1 MKTLSINQIQHIEEF
16 LISQYNIKY
25 QDTRDEVLDHIAC
38 EIEELINEG
47 AYFQEAFKITFS
59 RWHSQLKPSLWAIN
73 KTPKLVVNQLAK
85 KDTKSLIILFI
96 LSMLT
101 AFIINYTINDQLFI
115 LQIAL
120 MIMAIPMIIAGYVIS
135 KRNTY
140 SSFTT
145 DYYKEHLKVLGGF
158 SFLVLDAMVVL
169 YYYYAKTFAIS
180 YVNLTFLVLALFL
193 ANWSIY
199 FAIKRNDQY
208 NKATLTIR

>member
-1 MKTLSINQIQHIEEF
+1 MKTLSTNQIQHIEEF

-25 QDTRDEVLDHIAC
+25 QDTRDEVLDHLAC
-38 EIEELINEG
+38 EIEELMNEG

-59 RWHSQLKPSLWAIN
+59 KWHSQLKPSLWAIN
-73 KTPKLVVNQLAK
+73 KTPKLVVNLLAK
-85 KDTKSLIILFI
+85 KDTKSLIVLFI
-96 LSMLT
+96 LSILT

-120 MIMAIPMIIAGYVIS
+120 MIMAIPMIIAGYVIG

-145 DYYKEHLKVLGGF
+145 DYYKEHLKILGGF
-158 SFLVLDAMVVL
+158 SFLVLDGMVVL

-199 FAIKRNDQY
+199 FAIKRNDQH
-208 NKATLTIR
+208 NKATPTIL